1 MKFKLFAVTGVMA
14 LGAGSALAAPMAH
27 ADTNQLDQATTTTK
41 ATKSV
46 DVQEYW
52 SADRMKNAKD
62 GSELVSQDQKQSAKQ
77 STQSKGQRV
86 AHQGK
91 KAATPSADPESPKKS
106 VGKVF
111 FTLGGSDYVCS
122 GNSVSATNDS
132 VVTTAGHC
140 VNEGPGDFATNFV
153 FVPAYEDGDAPY
165 GKWEATNL
173 ATSSAWKNS
182 GDINNDVGFAVM
194 GANSSGQNLAEV
206 VGSTGIEFNAER
218 GQSYTSYGYPAAS
231 PFDGESLYSCSG
243 TAGPDTI
250 QSGHTT
256 QGIDCDMTGGSSG
269 GPWLL
274 DNGNQNSINS
284 YGYNGVDKMF
294 GPYYGDVA
302 KQVYDA
308 AAKASN
314 A

>member
-27 ADTNQLDQATTTTK
+27 ADTNQLDQVNTTR
-41 ATKSV
+41 ATKTTN
-46 DVQEYW
+46 VQDYW

-62 GSELVSQDQKQSAKQ
+62 GSELVGDKTGKSATKQN
-77 STQSKGQRV
+77 KGNRV

-91 KAATPSADPESPKKS
+91 SAQTPSADPESPKKT

-153 FVPAYEDGDAPY
+153 FVPAYENGDAPY

-194 GANSSGQNLAEV
+194 APNSSGQNLAEV
-206 VGSTGIEFNAER
+206 VGSTGIEFNADR
-218 GQSYTSYGYPAAS
+218 GENYTAYGYPAAS

-243 TAGPDTI
+243 TASDDTI

-284 YGYNGVDKMF
+284 YGYNGVEKMF

-302 KQVYDA
+302 EQVYNA
-308 AAKASN
+308 AAEASN

>member
-27 ADTNQLDQATTTTK
+27 ADTAQLNEVNSTK
-41 ATKSV
+41 AAQTAN
-46 DVQEYW
+46 VQDYW
-52 SADRMKNAKD
+52 SADRMKGAKD
-62 GSELVSQDQKQSAKQ
+62 GSQLVDQSNKSASQAQGKQAQGK
-77 STQSKGQRV
+77 RV

-91 KAATPSADPESPKKS
+91 SAASPSADPESPKKT

-153 FVPAYEDGDAPY
+153 FVPAYENGDAPY
-165 GKWEATNL
+165 GKWEASDL
-173 ATSSAWKNS
+173 ATSTAWKNS

-194 GANSSGQNLAEV
+194 KANGEGKKLAEV
-206 VGSTGIEFNAER
+206 VGSTGIEFNAAR
-218 GQSYTSYGYPAAS
+218 GQNYTSYGYPAAS

-243 TAGPDTI
+243 KAGPDDI

-256 QGIDCDMTGGSSG
+256 QGITCDMTGGSSG

-284 YGYNGVDKMF
+284 YGYNGVEKMF

-302 KQVYDA
+302 QQVYDS